1 MGGNGIKQFLKETFM
16 GDTTFRL
23 LYLPM
28 IIKVRFFLSCRVD
41 LKRMPVP
48 GLTQWLDVTLRK
60 KVIESSLG
68 S

>member
-1 MGGNGIKQFLKETFM
+1 MMVNESLIPLLVI
-16 GDTTFRL
+16 TTFRL
-23 LYLPM
+23 LSLPTT
-28 IIKVRFFLSCRVD
+28 VRARFFLSCRVD

-60 KVIESSLG
+60 KVIESSLN